1 MNKEVK
7 KEKLIKELK
16 RGEKSG
22 MVKDFNRDSFISNLH
37 KKYANVKLYYAFFVV
52 QSILVQIGH

>member
-1 MNKEVK
+1 MNKEAK

-22 MVKDFNRDSFISNLH
+22 LVKDCNRDSFVSYLH
-37 KKYANVKLYYAFFVV
+37 KKYANVK
-52 QSILVQIGH
+52 